1 MEEEKK
7 SQISQKQTTPEDKTL
22 IFLDSLD
29 DYLVLIETLSS
40 TLRQVINQSINQSYI
55 CFIFIILFSYLN
67 LVEFDGLTFSTK
79 F

>member
-7 SQISQKQTTPEDKTL
+7 SQISQKQKTPEDKTL

-40 TLRQVINQSINQSYI
+40 TLRQVINQ
-55 CFIFIILFSYLN
+55 
-67 LVEFDGLTFSTK
+67 
-79 F
+79 